1 MSLISRVT
9 VVLAISLF
17 CCGAG
22 LSEEKPANAPDVKFE
37 IRRAE
42 SEPAEGLTEATVVG
56 TTNKV
61 YLHKETSL
69 TNEDINEAR
78 VNTDNQK
85 QPRIQITFT
94 KEGGMKMAKLT
105 KEHNNKPLAILVG
118 GKVIAAPIVRAEIS
132 KFAVITGSFTKEE
145 AEKIAKS
152 IKSK

>member
-1 MSLISRVT
+1 MGLISRVT

-17 CCGAG
+17 CCVAG
-22 LSEEKPANAPDVKFE
+22 LSEEKPANAPGVKFE

-42 SEPAEGLTEATVVG
+42 SEPTEGLTEATVVG

-61 YLHKETSL
+61 YLHKEASL
-69 TNEDINEAR
+69 TNEDISEAR
-78 VNTDNQK
+78 VNTDDQK

-105 KEHNNKPLAILVG
+105 KDHKNKPLAILVG
-118 GKVIAAPIVRAEIS
+118 GKVFSAPIVRAEIS

-152 IKSK
+152 IRSK